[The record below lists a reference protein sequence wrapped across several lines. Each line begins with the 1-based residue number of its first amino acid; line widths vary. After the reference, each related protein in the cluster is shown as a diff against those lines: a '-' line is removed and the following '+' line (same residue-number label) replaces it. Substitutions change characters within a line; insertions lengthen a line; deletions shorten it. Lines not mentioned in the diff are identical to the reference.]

1 MRGGEGEERRWEKP
15 GPSGLSERP
24 ISPGQKGDQMVES
37 LSDVRTPWIRT
48 EKGVLWVSLG
58 AQVNNMVMLLKES
71 KRSLTLDKS

>member
-1 MRGGEGEERRWEKP
+1 
-15 GPSGLSERP
+15 
-24 ISPGQKGDQMVES
+24 MVES